1 MKIVWITALDRDQRK
16 VQALMGALHQY
27 GLDGNGHFWTDDL
40 KNMAWLGTK
49 EQLLDKDVALWVLL
63 GSQKSLETD
72 SVRYGLSLLAI
83 ILQATKGVNF
93 PIQFVDTGEGI
104 DIDSMPTPLI
114 AADSIAFDSPSL
126 AAKMVAKVNTPVKPL
141 EIDYRLDIHANP
153 GLGLWF
159 EVGPSSGQT
168 WNGALLGACGGEIDF
183 HGVGPAGKLPQKAVL
198 EYPMEGLKLQLADK
212 EYLAWA
218 VKNVLEGATSY
229 YVRLKDRAESIVF
242 GPFSEDE
249 ESSVHV
255 VKLS

>member
-1 MKIVWITALDRDQRK
+1 MKKVWISAL
-16 VQALMGALHQY
+16 VQDKEKAGALMGVVRQY
-27 GLDGNGHFWTDDL
+27 GLEGNGHFWTDDL
-40 KNMAWLGTK
+40 KNMAWLSVRD
-49 EQLLDKDVALWVLL
+49 EVLDQEVALWVIMT
-63 GSQKSLETD
+63 SQKDLEAD
-72 SVRYGLSLLAI
+72 SVRFALALVAI
-83 ILQATKGVNF
+83 ALQAAKGVNF
-93 PIQFVDTGEGI
+93 PILFVDTGEGL

-126 AAKMVAKVNTPVKPL
+126 VAKMVAKANTPVKPL
-141 EIDYRLDIHANP
+141 EIDYRLGIHANT
-153 GLGLWF
+153 GFGLWF

-212 EYLAWA
+212 EYVAWA
-218 VKNVLEGATSY
+218 VKNVLEGDASY
-229 YVRLKDRAESIVF
+229 YVRLKERAESIVF

-255 VKLS
+255 ARLS